1 MADTGGGSVT
11 LGLQAN
17 GSLQGRWYRWVLSN
31 GLTLLVVDNPA
42 VDIVAARL
50 FLRPGMLGEAPH
62 QWGLNHLVAAT
73 LTKGTHQ
80 RSAQEIALAVES
92 LGASLGTEAAPDYFV
107 LGLKAVAGDF
117 AELFALASEL
127 WCHPSFPAT
136 EVALEQQLTLQ
147 GLRLQQEQPF
157 TLAYDQL
164 RRTLYPDHP
173 YSVSTLGTQESVMG
187 ITAEDLGTYHQRY
200 FCPAHTVV
208 SICGRVE
215 PERVR
220 DWVERCLGDW
230 QVPAGDWQLPVL
242 PHPLPPPTPL
252 RLVRPTHQSL
262 VMLGYQGPAVRSPDY
277 PPMKLLST
285 YLGNGLSSRLFVELR
300 EKQGLAYDVSAF
312 YPTRWQ
318 AAPFGVYL
326 GTAAANT
333 RLALGKLAAE
343 IQRLLAA
350 PLPEAELL
358 TARSKL
364 LGQYALGKQTNAQIA
379 QLLGWYE
386 VLGLGANYDLEFPRL
401 IQQMTPEHLWRAAQH
416 YLRQP
421 WVSLVGPESALA
433 EIT

>member
-1 MADTGGGSVT
+1 VT
-11 LGLQAN
+11 LELQAS
-17 GSLQGRWYRWVLSN
+17 GSLQGRWYRWGLDN

-80 RSAQEIALAVES
+80 RSAQAIALAVES

-127 WCHPSFPAT
+127 WRCPSFPAA

-164 RRTLYPDHP
+164 RRALYPDHP

-187 ITAEDLGTYHQRY
+187 LTAEDLQAYHQRY

-215 PERVR
+215 PQRVR

-230 QVPAGDWQLPVL
+230 QVPCADWQLPVL
-242 PHPLPPPTPL
+242 PTPSPPPAPL
-252 RLVRPTHQSL
+252 SLARPTHQSL
-262 VMLGYQGPAVRSPDY
+262 VMLGYRGPAVTSADY
-277 PPMKLLST
+277 PAMKLLST

-326 GTAAANT
+326 GTAAVNT

-343 IQRLLAA
+343 MQRLLSA

-364 LGQYALGKQTNAQIA
+364 LGQYAMGKQTNAQIA

-386 VLGLGANYDLEFPRL
+386 VLGLGADYDLEFPRL
-401 IQQMTPEHLWRAAQH
+401 IQQMTPEHLWRAAQR

-421 WVSLVGPESALA
+421 WVSLVGPEPALA

>member
-1 MADTGGGSVT
+1 MT
-11 LGLQAN
+11 LEVPISS
-17 GSLQGRWYRWVLSN
+17 SLEGRCYRWQLTN

-50 FLRPGMLGEAPH
+50 FLRPGMLAEAPH

-73 LTKGTHQ
+73 MTKGTYQ
-80 RSAQEIALAVES
+80 RSAQAIALAVES

-107 LGLKAVAGDF
+107 LGLKAVASDF

-127 WCHPSFPAT
+127 WRCPSFPAA

-147 GLRLQQEQPF
+147 SLRLQQEQPF

-164 RRTLYPDHP
+164 RQALFPNHP
-173 YSVSTLGTQESVMG
+173 YSVSTLGTPESLLSL
-187 ITAEDLGTYHQRY
+187 TPEDLRAYHARY

-208 SICGRVE
+208 SVCGRVE
-215 PERVR
+215 PNRVR

-230 QVPAGDWQLPVL
+230 QAPVREWSLPPL
-242 PHPLPPPTPL
+242 PTPLPPTAPL

-262 VMLGYQGPAVRSPDY
+262 VMLGYRGPAVHTPDY
-277 PPMKLLST
+277 PAMKLLST

-300 EKQGLAYDVSAF
+300 EKQGLAYEVSAF

-333 RLALGKLAAE
+333 RLALEKLAAE
-343 IQRLLAA
+343 MQRLLAM
-350 PLPEAELL
+350 PIPEAELL

-364 LGQYALGKQTNAQIA
+364 LGQYAMGKQTNAQIA

-386 VLGLGANYDLEFPRL
+386 VLGLGVDYDLEFPRL
-401 IQQMTPEHLWRAAQH
+401 IRQLTPEDLWRAAQR

-421 WVSLVGPESALA
+421 WVSLVGPEAA
-433 EIT
+433 VMAIT

>member
-1 MADTGGGSVT
+1 MT
-11 LGLQAN
+11 LDVPTSS
-17 GSLQGRWYRWVLSN
+17 SLEGRCYRWTLTN

-50 FLRPGMLGEAPH
+50 FLRPGMLAEAPH

-73 LTKGTHQ
+73 LTKGTHH
-80 RSAQEIALAVES
+80 RSAQAIALAVES

-127 WCHPSFPAT
+127 WRCPSFPDA

-164 RRTLYPDHP
+164 RQALFPNHP
-173 YSVSTLGTQESVMG
+173 YSVSTLGTPESVMSL
-187 ITAEDLGTYHQRY
+187 TPEDLRAYHKRY
-200 FCPAHTVV
+200 FCPACTVV
-208 SICGRVE
+208 SVCGRVE

-230 QVPAGDWQLPVL
+230 QVPPLEWSAPELPN
-242 PHPLPPPTPL
+242 PLPPTVPL

-262 VMLGYQGPAVRSPDY
+262 VMLGYRGPAVHSPDY
-277 PPMKLLST
+277 PAMKLLST

-300 EKQGLAYDVSAF
+300 EKQGLAYEVSAF

-318 AAPFGVYL
+318 AAPFGAYL
-326 GTAAANT
+326 GTAAVNT
-333 RLALGKLAAE
+333 HLALEKLAAE
-343 IQRLLAA
+343 MQRLLAT
-350 PLPEAELL
+350 PIPEAELL

-364 LGQYALGKQTNAQIA
+364 LGQYAMGKQTNAQIA

-386 VLGLGANYDLEFPRL
+386 ILGLGVDYDVEFPRL
-401 IQQMTPEHLWRAAQH
+401 IRQLTPEHLWRAAQH
-416 YLRQP
+416 YLRHP
-421 WVSLVGPESALA
+421 WVSLVGPEAAVMSIA
-433 EIT
+433 